1 MASLNKVML
10 MGNIGNAPECRTMP
24 NGDPVAHFR
33 LATTEGWTDR
43 STQERKEH
51 TEWHSI
57 VCYRQQADFVRE
69 YLGKGRQIYVEG
81 FLRTRKWTD
90 KQGIERYSTE
100 VRADDVQ
107 PVGARPEGAG
117 GGSRQPQ
124 GQGNEPQPVGAP
136 PQEMDDD
143 CHTECEG
150 GNFAEAKICLD
161 NLKRLRTVVHRPTLS
176 AKLIN

>member
-43 STQERKEH
+43 STHERKEH

-81 FLRTRKWTD
+81 LLAHAQMDGQARHRTL
-90 KQGIERYSTE
+90 QHG
-100 VRADDVQ
+100 
-107 PVGARPEGAG
+107 GAR
-117 GGSRQPQ
+117 R
-124 GQGNEPQPVGAP
+124 
-136 PQEMDDD
+136 
-143 CHTECEG
+143 
-150 GNFAEAKICLD
+150 
-161 NLKRLRTVVHRPTLS
+161 
-176 AKLIN
+176 

>member
-90 KQGIERYSTE
+90 QNGVEKYSTE
-100 VRADDVQ
+100 IRADQ
-107 PVGARPEGAG
+107 MQMLGNRAAAPGA
-117 GGSRQPQ
+117 QPQ
-124 GQGNEPQPVGAP
+124 GHDAP
-136 PQEMDDD
+136 PPDNQGHPMDDD
-143 CHTECEG
+143 DLG
-150 GNFAEAKICLD
+150 PDGWP
-161 NLKRLRTVVHRPTLS
+161 R
-176 AKLIN
+176 

>member
-90 KQGIERYSTE
+90 KQGIESYSTE
-100 VRADDVQ
+100 VRADDV
-107 PVGARPEGAG
+107 
-117 GGSRQPQ
+117 
-124 GQGNEPQPVGAP
+124 P

-143 CHTECEG
+143 
-150 GNFAEAKICLD
+150 L
-161 NLKRLRTVVHRPTLS
+161 PY
-176 AKLIN
+176 